1 MRRAHHEW
9 RSFFLE
15 TARFLECWN
24 KIWVKMDGFFLF
36 HVSLIHLHSWWFE
49 EGDFGWFF
57 GLRGLKSLSPKGG
70 IFHSIKKDPNL
81 ILHDTSVNRKNPQR
95 AASNLVFVYYLCFWK
110 TDPPGIQGISKIQ
123 WIQSLQFFFRLA
135 DASTGTTTGGMGGSA
150 RRVEGFT
157 DSPVRRYS
165 RFLSFFWFF
174 MMFIMMHL
182 CRIHVVWRV
191 TSARRSPHRRSASAV
206 TVVTGRQPKNR
217 AARGSTGSHGK
228 AQNMAPGDKRSEG
241 LQSSFTS

>member
-1 MRRAHHEW
+1 MVSFCFMYHWYISIVGDLRRGILDDFSVWEV
-9 RSFFLE
+9 
-15 TARFLECWN
+15 WN
-24 KIWVKMDGFFLF
+24 HWVPREVFSIASKRIQISSYMIRRWIG
-36 HVSLIHLHSWWFE
+36 E
-49 EGDFGWFF
+49 
-57 GLRGLKSLSPKGG
+57 SPKG
-70 IFHSIKKDPNL
+70 
-81 ILHDTSVNRKNPQR
+81 RPQTWY
-95 AASNLVFVYYLCFWK
+95 LFTICVFGK
-110 TDPPGIQGISKIQ
+110 RTQGIQGISKIQ

-165 RFLSFFWFF
+165 RFLSFFDSSWCSSWCIYVEF
-174 MMFIMMHL
+174 MLFEGLI
-182 CRIHVVWRV
+182 